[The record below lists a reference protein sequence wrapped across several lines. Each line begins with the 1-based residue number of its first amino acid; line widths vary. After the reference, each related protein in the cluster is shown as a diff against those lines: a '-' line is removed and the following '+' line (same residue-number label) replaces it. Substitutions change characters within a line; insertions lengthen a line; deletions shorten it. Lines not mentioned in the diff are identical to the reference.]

1 MSTFPMLP
9 LFTDAFI
16 ADTGHLTAHET
27 GAYLMLLMVAWRIP
41 ECRLPD
47 DDAKLARW
55 SRVGARAWQRTKPA
69 VMAFW
74 TLKDGFWTQKRLLL
88 ERAKT
93 NDRAQVARNNG
104 MAGGRPP
111 KAFKSGIFA
120 YSNSPL
126 VAAEFE
132 TNPLGNNNPQ
142 NPEGFQNITQKKASI
157 SISTEEDANASLSE
171 TSSDTLAEKTPKRR
185 KRVSYPPDFEAF
197 WTAFPTDALMSKK
210 AAGLVWSRM
219 TEDVRQLA
227 MASLP
232 AFRAYCTS
240 KPDYRPVH
248 AVRYLTQERFVGF
261 SEVVSKAA
269 GKVFVAKGTPQWT
282 AWQRVQH
289 SSCVTSAEHRQ
300 DGWWFESEWPNGSH
314 VDERKTA

>member
-1 MSTFPMLP
+1 MIDWFRSWHGAPTDPKWLAIGKLSGVSTGMAVAIAWALMDRASQADDRGSITGYDVDGLACFFGCEPRQVDAVVSAMNDKGMLRDGR
-9 LFTDAFI
+9 F
-16 ADTGHLTAHET
+16 
-27 GAYLMLLMVAWRIP
+27 VAWERRQP
-41 ECRLPD
+41 KRED
-47 DDAKLARW
+47 NSA
-55 SRVGARAWQRTKPA
+55 QRTREWRK
-69 VMAFW
+69 
-74 TLKDGFWTQKRLLL
+74 
-88 ERAKT
+88 RAKPVT
-93 NDRAQVARNNG
+93 HGDAAKRTVTHGDSRGEEIREDISYAN
-104 MAGGRPP
+104 
-111 KAFKSGIFA
+111 A
-120 YSNSPL
+120 YS
-126 VAAEFE
+126 
-132 TNPLGNNNPQ
+132 
-142 NPEGFQNITQKKASI
+142 
-157 SISTEEDANASLSE
+157 SE
-171 TSSDTLAEKTPKRR
+171 TSSDTLAEETPKRR

-227 MASLP
+227 MSSLP

-300 DGWWFESEWPNGSH
+300 DGWWFESEWPNGDHSA
-314 VDERKTA
+314 ERKTA

>member
-1 MSTFPMLP
+1 MADFPALP
-9 LFTDAFI
+9 LWTDAYL
-16 ADTGHLTAHET
+16 ADTADLDACEHGC
-27 GAYLMLLMVAWRIP
+27 YLILLMIAWRRP
-41 ECRLPD
+41 DCALPNEMQ
-47 DDAKLARW
+47 W
-55 SRVGARAWQRTKPA
+55 MQRTLNAYCGGRLHGNRFNRIVPRL
-69 VMAFW
+69 
-74 TLKDGFWTQKRLLL
+74 LKRFFVLGTDEKWRQKRLGK
-88 ERAKT
+88 EMNFVRKRSETAKENVQKRWARA
-93 NDRAQVARNNG
+93 R
-104 MAGGRPP
+104 
-111 KAFKSGIFA
+111 
-120 YSNSPL
+120 
-126 VAAEFE
+126 E
-132 TNPLGNNNPQ
+132 NNNLGDTAVIPPS
-142 NPEGFQNITQKKASI
+142 NTPTPTPTPIVIK
-157 SISTEEDANASLSE
+157 DANASSSE
-171 TSSDTLAEKTPKRR
+171 TSSDTLAEETPKRR
-185 KRVSYPPDFEAF
+185 KRASYPPDFEAF

-219 TEDVRQLA
+219 SEDVRQLA
-227 MASLP
+227 MASLA

>member
-1 MSTFPMLP
+1 MAIS
-9 LFTDAFI
+9 
-16 ADTGHLTAHET
+16 
-27 GAYLMLLMVAWRIP
+27 
-41 ECRLPD
+41 
-47 DDAKLARW
+47 
-55 SRVGARAWQRTKPA
+55 PA
-69 VMAFW
+69 
-74 TLKDGFWTQKRLLL
+74 TLKRLSALDAPPEVIREVL
-88 ERAKT
+88 SILA
-93 NDRAQVARNNG
+93 DA
-104 MAGGRPP
+104 MAGEEERLAKQRDRKTRQRQRQLANGPVTVTGQDHHVTGQSQGQSQGQSPP
-111 KAFKSGIFA
+111 I
-120 YSNSPL
+120 
-126 VAAEFE
+126 EDH
-132 TNPLGNNNPQ
+132 NPPVSSLR
-142 NPEGFQNITQKKASI
+142 SDI
-157 SISTEEDANASLSE
+157 SDANASSSE
-171 TSSDTLAEKTPKRR
+171 TSSDTLAEETPKRR

-227 MASLP
+227 MSPLP

>member
-1 MSTFPMLP
+1 MADFPALP
-9 LFTDAFI
+9 LWTDAYL
-16 ADTGHLTAHET
+16 ADTADLDACEHGC
-27 GAYLMLLMVAWRIP
+27 YLILLMISWRRHD
-41 ECRLPD
+41 CALPND
-47 DDAKLARW
+47 LKWMQRSLNAYCGGSIHGNRFNSIVPKLLERFFQL
-55 SRVGARAWQRTKPA
+55 GP
-69 VMAFW
+69 
-74 TLKDGFWTQKRLLL
+74 DGKFHQKRLRK
-88 ERAKT
+88 ERDFVLNFSRTQSEIAKKRWAKVRK
-93 NDRAQVARNNG
+93 DKELADAVA
-104 MAGGRPP
+104 MPAGNAPTPTPTPIVR
-111 KAFKSGIFA
+111 
-120 YSNSPL
+120 
-126 VAAEFE
+126 
-132 TNPLGNNNPQ
+132 
-142 NPEGFQNITQKKASI
+142 
-157 SISTEEDANASLSE
+157 EDANASLSE
-171 TSSDTLAEKTPKRR
+171 TSSDTLANETPKRR

-219 TEDVRQLA
+219 SEDVRQLA
-227 MASLP
+227 MASLA

-300 DGWWFESEWPNGSH
+300 DGWWFESEWPNGEHS
-314 VDERKTA
+314 DERKTA